1 MYGVYIVVM
10 DSDDS
15 LTVDEDSDP
24 ENSLSRPDVPSK
36 RLPTSPCPVSMRLTH
51 NETYLSKLVHRP
63 QLQNKHTE
71 DIKYNT
77 LIDEL
82 VQN

>member
-1 MYGVYIVVM
+1 MYDGYVVVM

-51 NETYLSKLVHRP
+51 NETYLSILVHRP
-63 QLQNKHTE
+63 QFQNKGFE
-71 DIKYNT
+71 GNKYSA
-77 LIDEL
+77 LID
-82 VQN
+82 

>member
-1 MYGVYIVVM
+1 MYDGYVVVM

-51 NETYLSKLVHRP
+51 DETYLSILVHRL
-63 QLQNKHTE
+63 QFQNKRFE
-71 DIKYNT
+71 GNKYSA
-77 LIDEL
+77 LID
-82 VQN
+82 